1 MALLVMKFGGS
12 LTASAQ
18 QLRRVIQIIHAES
31 LAWQRLVVI
40 VSAMSGATDTL
51 RRIAE
56 LAQAREMLACR
67 RLLSGLRADHVAL
80 IESLFPAG
88 NVRSHLLHTLD
99 QQCFGLL
106 ALCERVA
113 QSNALLPHHRD
124 EAMAI
129 GERLMASIVAALA
142 QQEGLRVAL
151 VPAESIIITDSTH
164 QNAHPLRDVI
174 DQRAERILQPLLKNG
189 VIPIL
194 AGFIGATQGGKTT
207 TLGRGGSDLTATL
220 LAAALGADEVWM
232 WTSVDGI
239 MSADPAL
246 VPNARV
252 IPSLTYEEIGELAFF
267 GARLLHPAAIE
278 PLIRPNI
285 PLRVRNPHNLDHD
298 GTLVHANPQQDGR
311 RVKAVTAVDGVY
323 LALRDQPF
331 DLVTFLAK
339 VRERVTS
346 LAADPVIVMQSY
358 RRATLV
364 FVVPTSEGPQAV
376 QEAVRQLQALLSDWE
391 VQPVKVIAAIG
402 ANTDLRPILD
412 KRIRP
417 LASALGAS
425 ERRLIAVQPADVR
438 AALQQL
444 HRLTESDFND
454 R

>member
-12 LTASAQ
+12 LTANAQ

-31 LAWQRLVVI
+31 LAWQHLVVI

-51 RRIAE
+51 RRIVE
-56 LAQAREMLACR
+56 LAQASEMPACR
-67 RLLSGLRADHVAL
+67 RLLSALRADHITL
-80 IESLFPAG
+80 IENLFSTG
-88 NVRSHLLHTLD
+88 SVRSHLLHTLD
-99 QQCFGLL
+99 QQFFDLL
-106 ALCERVA
+106 ALCERIA
-113 QSNALLPHHRD
+113 QSNALLPQQRD

-129 GERLMASIVAALA
+129 GERVMASIVTALA
-142 QQEGLRVAL
+142 QQEGLRAAL

-174 DQRAERILQPLLKNG
+174 DQNAERILQPLLKNG

-194 AGFIGATQGGKTT
+194 AGFIGATQDKKIT

-220 LAAALGADEVWM
+220 LAAALGASEVWM

-278 PLIRPNI
+278 PLIQPSI

-298 GTLVHANPQQDGR
+298 GTLVHADAKQDGR

-323 LALRDQPF
+323 LALRDRHF
-331 DLVTFLAK
+331 DLVTFLGAVRKK
-339 VRERVTS
+339 VSS
-346 LAADPVIVMQSY
+346 LAADPVIVAQSY

-376 QEAVRQLQALLSDWE
+376 TEAVRQLQASLTNWE

-402 ANTDLRPILD
+402 ADADLRLVLD

-417 LASALGAS
+417 LASALGAN
-425 ERRLIAVQPADVR
+425 ERRLIAVQPADLR

-444 HRLTESDFND
+444 HRLTESDLNE